1 MDMVRIAIC
10 GGSGYTGSELMRLL
24 SQHSGVELN
33 AVTSEKSAGKRVTD
47 LFPHLVKYNGL
58 IYGPLEKERLL
69 SKADIFFMALP
80 HAASQEAVDF
90 FFQKGKRVIDLS
102 ADYRLSDPSIYE
114 EWYKTPHHYPNTLK
128 KAVYGL
134 PELYRKIIRKSRLI
148 ANPGCYPTSAIL
160 AIYPALKEGLIDPES
175 IIVDSKSG
183 ISGAGRKA
191 DVAVSF
197 CEVNEGFKAYGIGIH
212 RHTPEIEQGLS
223 DIAGKAVRIDF
234 TPHLVPM
241 DRGIITTVYAKL
253 TRKIS
258 TGKIIELYNRKYLK
272 EPFVEVLEEGFYP
285 NAKHVRG
292 SNYCFIGIKVNE
304 RTNTLVMVSTIDNL
318 VKGASGQAVQNMNI
332 MLGFEETA
340 ALEGLALCP

>member
-1 MDMVRIAIC
+1 MVRVAIC
-10 GGSGYTGSELMRLL
+10 GGSGYTGSELLRIL
-24 SQHSGVELN
+24 SQHSGVEVN

-47 LFPHLVKYNGL
+47 LFPHLVKYSGL
-58 IYGPLEKERLL
+58 IYGPMEKDRLL

-102 ADYRLSDPSIYE
+102 ADYRLSDPTIYE

-128 KAVYGL
+128 RAVYGL
-134 PELYRKIIRKSRLI
+134 PELYRKAIKKARLI
-148 ANPGCYPTSAIL
+148 ANPGCYPTSALL
-160 AIYPALKEGLIDPES
+160 ALYPALKAGLIDPES

-183 ISGAGRKA
+183 TSGAGRKA

-197 CEVNEGFKAYGIGIH
+197 CEVNEGFKAYGVGVH
-212 RHTPEIEQGLS
+212 RHTPEIEQELS
-223 DIAGKAVRIDF
+223 NIASRAVMIDF

-241 DRGIITTVYAKL
+241 DRGIVTTAYAKL
-253 TRKIS
+253 TKKIS
-258 TGKIIELYNRKYLK
+258 TGKIVELYNRKYVK
-272 EPFVEVLEEGFYP
+272 EPFVRVLEEGFYP

-304 RTNTLVMVSTIDNL
+304 RTNTLVMASTIDNL

-332 MLGFEETA
+332 MLGFEETT